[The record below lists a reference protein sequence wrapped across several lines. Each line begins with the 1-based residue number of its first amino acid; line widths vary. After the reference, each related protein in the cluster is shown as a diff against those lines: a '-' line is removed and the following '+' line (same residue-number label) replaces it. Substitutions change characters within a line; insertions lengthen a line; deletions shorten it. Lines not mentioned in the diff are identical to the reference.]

1 MRHSETNSGAR
12 TSAAALTSSL
22 ERRSGAWRRRRT
34 ARTPP
39 RRLQRAAPANPRGA
53 PGGGEAPSRPR
64 ARVARVRRIARGASW
79 LRGKPPGA
87 WRRACPATRPPRR
100 TPPRRARGAALSP
113 PRKPRRRRRASA
125 SARGRTER
133 TRRRSAYESRAVAAS
148 SRLSPRV
155 ARGVR
160 FWNLPAARR
169 RRGGGLGA
177 APPARPLGRP
187 LLGRLL
193 GRGASFA
200 RNVRASGVR
209 FPRRLFLSGPGRT
222 PPVAAAPR
230 PAVAPARL
238 LGVSVRAGRGDG
250 ERHGVAGRAARG
262 SRGGESGRERRL
274 PVGVAIAI
282 GVARRDSARPP
293 RLAVAVHLGGRG
305 IVQVVPVPV
314 RVGRGTETRGFF
326 KTHVSRRVTGS
337 TSIASRSS
345 ESRFRSRSA
354 FLRNVRRR
362 ARSRNR

>member
-1 MRHSETNSGAR
+1 MGSEMCIR
-12 TSAAALTSSL
+12 D
-22 ERRSGAWRRRRT
+22 
-34 ARTPP
+34 
-39 RRLQRAAPANPRGA
+39 RL
-53 PGGGEAPSRPR
+53 GGGRSV
-64 ARVARVRRIARGASW
+64 RVVVR
-79 LRGKPPGA
+79 
-87 WRRACPATRPPRR
+87 
-100 TPPRRARGAALSP
+100 
-113 PRKPRRRRRASA
+113 
-125 SARGRTER
+125 
-133 TRRRSAYESRAVAAS
+133 AYESRAVAAS

-345 ESRFRSRSA
+345 ESRFRSGSA

-362 ARSRNR
+362 ARSRNRILCVGSAVFRTRSGSEPPRCTVTAARVSWLIAARLSAPPGGHAFGDGVHAQVALPRGAPGLERRVDAVPSAATGASRARASRGGAP